1 MSSVSGA
8 SGTTLDR
15 FFSVQCCHRTIKTLG
30 LLGLV
35 TNTGF
40 FFVQCCLEPKVA
52 SRVLRQPWL
61 GFFLC
66 IVVWSLQDNI
76 AWSFY
81 LCNVVPVVLRPDYI
95 SFFLVQCCLEPLGQ
109 HCAGFLSVLQYCR
122 NSISWNKIAKDYTFF
137 IRKPFFAWAS
147 ICLT

>member
-40 FFVQCCLEPKVA
+40 F
-52 SRVLRQPWL
+52 
-61 GFFLC
+61 LC
-66 IVVWSLQDNI
+66 SVVWSLK
-76 AWSFY
+76 
-81 LCNVVPVVLRPDYI
+81 
-95 SFFLVQCCLEPLGQ
+95 
-109 HCAGFLSVLQYCR
+109 LSQEY
-122 NSISWNKIAKDYTFF
+122 
-137 IRKPFFAWAS
+137 
-147 ICLT
+147 